1 MPSTSTSTIQQQSS
15 LDADRLR
22 QQQEFPG
29 KAWVALKKIMYRL
42 VLAGHFNM
50 PSAVG
55 LNGSKRPISCQPLM
69 YIRRDVS
76 GSLLIVSRID
86 FVVINVVCPF
96 WGALMRESQS
106 GRGRTAV
113 ENCFVLLAD
122 SKMCSALLPCTPQLL
137 RPSASTCPCRTFAEH
152 AKTIEL
158 ALLAELSLGLTRILN

>member
-55 LNGSKRPISCQPLM
+55 LNGSKRPISSQPLM

-96 WGALMRESQS
+96 WGPLMRESQS

-113 ENCFVLLAD
+113 ENCFV
-122 SKMCSALLPCTPQLL
+122 SCS
-137 RPSASTCPCRTFAEH
+137 
-152 AKTIEL
+152 
-158 ALLAELSLGLTRILN
+158 RILRCVLHYYPAPLSCCGQAHLRVLVAPLPSMLRQ